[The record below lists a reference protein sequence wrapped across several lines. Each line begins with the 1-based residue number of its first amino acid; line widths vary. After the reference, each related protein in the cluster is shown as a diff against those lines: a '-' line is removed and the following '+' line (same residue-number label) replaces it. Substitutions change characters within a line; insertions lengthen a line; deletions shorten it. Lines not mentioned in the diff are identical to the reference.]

1 MPLGLKKYAFQLLER
16 AHMVNCKPSR
26 TPVDTDFKWGPDGV
40 LVQDPTLYRS
50 LAKGLQYLT
59 FTRPDLSYAVIT
71 FLSWS
76 AKRQHTISRSS
87 DEAKYRGVANV
98 VAETAWI
105 RNLLRE
111 LHSPLLTATLVYC
124 DNVSAVY
131 SDHQTLVSDLEM
143 GIRFILMVNK
153 QGQTRLAQYYEYL
166 TLEERR
172 ALEGEIVRK
181 CLARN
186 EQQCSFVEHRNYKIV
201 YRRYASLFFLVGVD
215 NEENELAILEFIH
228 LLVETM
234 DRHFGNVCE
243 LDIMFHLEKAH
254 FMLEEMVMNGCI
266 VETSK
271 ANILAPIQLMD
282 KAS

>member
-1 MPLGLKKYAFQLLER
+1 
-16 AHMVNCKPSR
+16 
-26 TPVDTDFKWGPDGV
+26 
-40 LVQDPTLYRS
+40 
-50 LAKGLQYLT
+50 
-59 FTRPDLSYAVIT
+59 
-71 FLSWS
+71 
-76 AKRQHTISRSS
+76 
-87 DEAKYRGVANV
+87 
-98 VAETAWI
+98 
-105 RNLLRE
+105 
-111 LHSPLLTATLVYC
+111 
-124 DNVSAVY
+124 
-131 SDHQTLVSDLEM
+131 M
-143 GIRFILMVNK
+143 GIRFVLMVNK

-186 EQQCSFVEHRNYKIV
+186 EQQCSFVEHRTYKIV

-215 NEENELAILEFIH
+215 NEEVSRAHTFTIMCPNELAILEFIH

>member
-1 MPLGLKKYAFQLLER
+1 MAQSSGYLFTGETLFSLSVCCMCWWGSEKK
-16 AHMVNCKPSR
+16 
-26 TPVDTDFKWGPDGV
+26 
-40 LVQDPTLYRS
+40 
-50 LAKGLQYLT
+50 
-59 FTRPDLSYAVIT
+59 
-71 FLSWS
+71 
-76 AKRQHTISRSS
+76 
-87 DEAKYRGVANV
+87 
-98 VAETAWI
+98 
-105 RNLLRE
+105 
-111 LHSPLLTATLVYC
+111 
-124 DNVSAVY
+124 
-131 SDHQTLVSDLEM
+131 M

-166 TLEERR
+166 TIDERR

-181 CLARN
+181 CLART

-271 ANILAPIQLMD
+271 ANILSPIQLID
-282 KAS
+282 KASMSGSRPILSQL

>member
-1 MPLGLKKYAFQLLER
+1 
-16 AHMVNCKPSR
+16 
-26 TPVDTDFKWGPDGV
+26 
-40 LVQDPTLYRS
+40 
-50 LAKGLQYLT
+50 
-59 FTRPDLSYAVIT
+59 
-71 FLSWS
+71 
-76 AKRQHTISRSS
+76 
-87 DEAKYRGVANV
+87 
-98 VAETAWI
+98 
-105 RNLLRE
+105 
-111 LHSPLLTATLVYC
+111 
-124 DNVSAVY
+124 
-131 SDHQTLVSDLEM
+131 M
-143 GIRFILMVNK
+143 GIRFVLMVNK

-166 TLEERR
+166 NLEERR

-186 EQQCSFVEHRNYKIV
+186 EQQCSFVEHRNYKVI

-215 NEENELAILEFIH
+215 NEEVSYILSTMILELHLLHLFYNYYTFLCLQNELAILEFIH

-271 ANILAPIQLMD
+271 SNILSPIQLME